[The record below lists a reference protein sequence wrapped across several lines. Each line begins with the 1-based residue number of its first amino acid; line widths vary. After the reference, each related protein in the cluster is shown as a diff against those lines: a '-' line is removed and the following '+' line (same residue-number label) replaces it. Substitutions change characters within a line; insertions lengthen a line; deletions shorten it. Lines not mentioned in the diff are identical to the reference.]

1 LTIFWSHPN
10 IEGVLAYFGD
20 SQYTVKIDRLCTGEI
35 RYLCWHKSN
44 SILAKPNLVLRNGKV
59 RETQNGESVEY
70 TFLCDDRVFTV
81 EYIASKLKGGTP
93 YYFIEVMDKDQK
105 KSTWKME
112 HMSIPKYL
120 R

>member
-1 LTIFWSHPN
+1 
-10 IEGVLAYFGD
+10 
-20 SQYTVKIDRLCTGEI
+20 
-35 RYLCWHKSN
+35 
-44 SILAKPNLVLRNGKV
+44 
-59 RETQNGESVEY
+59 VEY